1 VNTTLIL
8 TGAGAD
14 HFISEGYAMQHAME
28 AQGRRDISDVKLL
41 SGAQISV
48 RISGDSAT
56 IEIVALSGEYRVE
69 FIDTSTGA
77 AALFM
82 LDSTNQKPRLVG
94 HRFGSNTYNSVKYKQ
109 TFCGALA
116 SDTTVGL
123 GFSALDSQ
131 KLVENTKFPV
141 SGRMGGTLIYRSKAF
156 EAQTIPADGVISL
169 GSIQVT
175 SPSTQLYHPLSVSDP
190 CAGNTWK
197 TSAYKAS
204 ATTIT
209 SSAIYVDSSIFGP
222 GQAVHTV
229 TYQYNTVY
237 LWDNE
242 DGTAPSPPNGAIYM
256 SRTTKLLDPA
266 TNNVTRVASTQYW
279 VPSTVLLSDGTIL
292 PITNPE
298 YIATLFA
305 DNNGYVSNTN
315 KHVDGGSW
323 GNVPNKAMVLL
334 GIAGPVVTTWAI
346 GIATSSGVKIQSVLP
361 VSPASPAT
369 VSIGGVGAFYATAI
383 GGTTWILSSSYTNS
397 LTGAIA
403 TDYRV
408 SKDDGVHWAVA
419 AGPPYTGT
427 VLNMSYPM
435 LLDTRE
441 QLPGY
446 ATLPVMVLVRTSTGT
461 SGYISH
467 DACTSWKLAWT
478 LDTKYALLGAVTP
491 IGKYALDRG

>member
-8 TGAGAD
+8 SGSGAD
-14 HFISEGYAMQHAME
+14 HFISEGYAMLHAME
-28 AQGRRDISDVKLL
+28 AQCRRDISDVKIL

-48 RISGDSAT
+48 RISGDAAT
-56 IEIVALSGEYRVE
+56 IEIMSLSGEYRVE
-69 FIDTSTGA
+69 FIDSSTGA
-77 AALFM
+77 AVLFM
-82 LDSTNQKPRLVG
+82 LDSITQKPRLVG

-109 TFCGALA
+109 TFCGVLS

-141 SGRMGGTLIYRSKAF
+141 SGRMGGTQIYRSKTF
-156 EAQTIPADGVISL
+156 EAQTIPDGGVISL
-169 GSIQVT
+169 GSIQVI
-175 SPSTQLYHPLSVSDP
+175 SPSEQTYQSHAIPDP

-197 TSAYKAS
+197 TSADNAT

-209 SSAIYVDSSIFGP
+209 SSAIYADASIFGP
-222 GQAVHTV
+222 GQAIHTV

-242 DGTAPSPPNGAIYM
+242 DGTAPSPPHGAIYM
-256 SRTTKLLDPA
+256 SRTTKLLSP
-266 TNNVTRVASTQYW
+266 TNDVARVASTQYW

-346 GIATSSGVKIQSVLP
+346 GVATSSGVNIQSVLP

-369 VSIGGVGAFYATAI
+369 VSIGGIGVFYLTAVG
-383 GGTTWILSSSYTNS
+383 GSTWILSGSYTNS
-397 LTGAIA
+397 VTGAIA

-408 SKDDGVHWAVA
+408 SKDDGAHWVIA

-435 LLDTRE
+435 ILDTRE

-461 SGYISH
+461 SGYISR
-467 DACTSWKLAWT
+467 DACTSWELAWT